1 MPSRESGAGRR
12 RTTRAARSDL
22 ARAPREDLEPD
33 PDHPRV
39 DHAERER
46 RLLREVDDPAADE
59 GAAVVDHAHHLA
71 SVLEVGDP
79 HPGAERE
86 PGVGGGHALAR
97 VDGPARRG
105 LAVEAGAVPR
115 GQPALPRRA
124 EEVQHRAP
132 LDGAEEQDDR
142 GQPSEALG
150 RRTGPAGRP
159 QEGGPSL
166 KASTRATWTACQA
179 PAPRG
184 VGTPRWV
191 SSRASPA
198 SDVTPTACISWTS
211 GST

>member
-1 MPSRESGAGRR
+1 MWRCPPESSGADLR

-22 ARAPREDLEPD
+22 ARAPGEGLEPD
-33 PDHPRV
+33 PDPPRV

-59 GAAVVDHAHHLA
+59 GAAVVDYDHHPA

-86 PGVGGGHALAR
+86 PGGGGGHALAR

-132 LDGAEEQDDR
+132 LDGAEEQDDH
-142 GQPSEALG
+142 G
-150 RRTGPAGRP
+150 
-159 QEGGPSL
+159 
-166 KASTRATWTACQA
+166 
-179 PAPRG
+179 
-184 VGTPRWV
+184 
-191 SSRASPA
+191 
-198 SDVTPTACISWTS
+198 
-211 GST
+211 